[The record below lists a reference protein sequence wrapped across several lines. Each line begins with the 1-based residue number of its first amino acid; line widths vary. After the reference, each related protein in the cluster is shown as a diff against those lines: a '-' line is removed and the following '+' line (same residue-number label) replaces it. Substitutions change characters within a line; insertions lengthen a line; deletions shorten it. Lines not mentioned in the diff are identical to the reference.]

1 MLDNHQVDRH
11 FPVLLLLHT
20 LYLYLH
26 SRIAG
31 RIYLRLLRMQ
41 MPSPVNSTQLRKVQ
55 PQNRGL
61 TP

>member
-1 MLDNHQVDRH
+1 MLDNHQVDWH
-11 FPVLLLLHT
+11 FPVLLLLHS
-20 LYLYLH
+20 LHLYLH

-41 MPSPVNSTQLRKVQ
+41 MPPSVNSSQLRKVQ
-55 PQNRGL
+55 PQNRGF